1 MVNPPPVPVAK
12 APVQAPPQGIAGRI
26 AGLPVLKGAVLYG
39 ATLTFA
45 ALYADFMT
53 NIFSA
58 TNGKPPVFDA
68 ALVTTAAALAGVLG
82 SAFALAIGVPT
93 TDASTNK
100 DLGIAEGKANKTRPE
115 KLVVLIRKTL
125 SIDPSAAD
133 KPSWPMTF
141 GVWAYALVGTA
152 VAITYVLN
160 PGETPGAIKA
170 LAVAFAGYAVALITT
185 AYGLSK

>member
-1 MVNPPPVPVAK
+1 VIGIPPVVNPP
-12 APVQAPPQGIAGRI
+12 APAPPGIASRI

-45 ALYADFMT
+45 ALYADFMA

-58 TNGKPPVFDA
+58 TDGTPPVFDA
-68 ALVTTAAALAGVLG
+68 ALVTTAAALAGILG

-93 TDASTNK
+93 TDASTNSH
-100 DLGIAEGKANKTRPE
+100 LGIKDGKKPKTARE
-115 KLVVLIRKTL
+115 KLVVLIRKIF
-125 SIDPSAAD
+125 SIDPSAVD
-133 KPSWPMTF
+133 KASWPMTF
-141 GVWAYALVGTA
+141 GVWAYAIVGTA

-160 PGETPGAIKA
+160 PGETPEAIKA
-170 LAVAFAGYAVALITT
+170 LAVAFAGYAVALVTT